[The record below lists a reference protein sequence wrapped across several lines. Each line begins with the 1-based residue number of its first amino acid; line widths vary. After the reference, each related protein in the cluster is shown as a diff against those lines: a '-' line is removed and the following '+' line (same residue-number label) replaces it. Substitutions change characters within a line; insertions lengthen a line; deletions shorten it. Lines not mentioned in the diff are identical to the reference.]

1 MSLEF
6 NPEKLAAWAGGRWT
20 RPPAL
25 PLTGFAV
32 DSRRVGPRQ
41 MFVALKTEKRD
52 GHDFLAGAAAA
63 GAGGAV
69 VSHSVA
75 AADLPQLVAT
85 DPLAAFQAIAAAHR
99 REFSGPV
106 VGVSG
111 SAGKTST
118 KDLLGM
124 LLGQASAGT
133 VLATE
138 GNLNNHLGVPL
149 TLTRLDPAIHRHAVI
164 EAGIGAPG
172 EMAPLAAMISP
183 DIAIITLVAP
193 AHLAGLGTLEGVAR
207 EKAGLA
213 AAVRAG
219 GLAIFPASCLEFAA
233 FRELKVRALVVTRT
247 AGALPADRPRGGAFF
262 TVESSG
268 PATRITLAAKGP
280 PAVFSLPSV
289 SDGMTQNAALALC
302 AALELGV
309 APEVLQARLAD
320 WHPGS
325 LRGELRRAGDRLLYL
340 DCYNA
345 NPASMAD
352 ALDAFY
358 SIAPKD
364 EPRLFVI
371 GGMEELGAA
380 ADRYHAALG
389 RGLRLRAADFLF
401 VIGEQASAVR
411 RGALAGGAD
420 ADQIQVVDSIGPIAE
435 RLEHFRGAVFVK
447 GSRRYQLEKILEAG
461 GLGRPVESHA

>member
-6 NPEKLAAWAGGRWT
+6 NAGQLAAWSGGRWT
-20 RPPAL
+20 RPPGL
-25 PLTGFAV
+25 PLAGFAV
-32 DSRRVGPRQ
+32 DTRRLAPRQ
-41 MFVALKTEKRD
+41 MFVALKTDRRD
-52 GHDFLAGAAAA
+52 GHDFLAAAEAAAA
-63 GAGGAV
+63 GGAL
-69 VSHSVA
+69 VSHPIA
-75 AADLPQLVAT
+75 GLDLPQLIAT

-99 REFSGPV
+99 REFSGKV

-118 KDLLGM
+118 KDLLGL
-124 LLGQASAGT
+124 LLGQISSET
-133 VLATE
+133 VLTTE

-172 EMAPLAAMISP
+172 EMAPLASMISP
-183 DIAIITLVAP
+183 DSAIITLVAP

-233 FRELKVRALVVTRT
+233 FRELKVRTLVVSRT
-247 AGALPADRPRGGAFF
+247 AGPLPGQPPPGGAFF
-262 TVESSG
+262 TVESFDG
-268 PATRITLAAKGP
+268 AARITLAAKGP
-280 PAVFSLPSV
+280 PTAFRLRSL
-289 SDGMTQNAALALC
+289 SDGMAQNAALALC

-309 APEVLQARLAD
+309 PAHVLQTRLAD

-325 LRGELRRAGDRLLYL
+325 LRGELHRAGDRLLYL

-352 ALDAFY
+352 ALAAFY
-358 SIAPKD
+358 SIAPED

-380 ADRYHAALG
+380 ADRYHADLG
-389 RGLRLRAADFLF
+389 RGLRLRAQDFLF
-401 VIGEQASAVR
+401 IMGEHSSAVR
-411 RGALAGGAD
+411 SGALAGGAD
-420 ADQIQVVDSIGPIAE
+420 PERIRIVDSLEPIAE
-435 RLEHFRGAVFVK
+435 WLGHFRGAVFVK
-447 GSRRYQLEKILEAG
+447 GSRRYRLEKILEAG